1 MSLRLGGAAAI
12 LGGVLFLAG
21 LLVTSINGSD
31 ETFPGAALIFAGTV
45 ALLLALIGLSSF
57 QARRHPRL
65 IWTAFA
71 VPALGTA
78 VSCVGLIA
86 MAIVGDRPLVAGLSP
101 WWIWSLGLLATVLGT
116 ALFALATYHTRAL
129 SRPAAGLLATGSA
142 LLFAVLVV
150 GYSGLVT
157 AIGGTDVLAPAL
169 MVAGLL
175 AFAIGWIALGW
186 TAVRLD
192 RPAAVTA

>member
-31 ETFPGAALIFAGTV
+31 EAFPGAALIFAGTV

-129 SRPAAGLLATGSA
+129 SRPAAGLLATGSG

-150 GYSGLVT
+150 GYSGLGA
-157 AIGGTDVLAPAL
+157 AIGGRDGLAPVL